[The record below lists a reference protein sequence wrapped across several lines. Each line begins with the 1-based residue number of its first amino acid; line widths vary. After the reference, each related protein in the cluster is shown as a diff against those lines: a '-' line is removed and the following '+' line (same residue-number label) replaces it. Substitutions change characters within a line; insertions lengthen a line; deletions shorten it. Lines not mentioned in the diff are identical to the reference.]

1 LRIAVERPY
10 AARYRHILCS
20 ISARWKFP
28 PFIMKSPKA
37 ATIPLENWVGY
48 RFSLIS
54 ARLGEF
60 VAGMYASRHDLT
72 VPAWRSLAVIARY
85 EPLTANQLASRTS
98 SDAFKVARA
107 IDLLV
112 RRGLIHRDVDKNDRR
127 RVNLRLS
134 ADGRKVYKDI
144 EKFVVRVERELAAA
158 LNPREVA
165 MLRQSLDKLDR
176 QLESR
181 IKVPGLA
188 KFLKGKPKRLEKTVK
203 N

>member
-1 LRIAVERPY
+1 MADVELRRVP
-10 AARYRHILCS
+10 RYRSNPC
-20 ISARWKFP
+20 RWNSP
-28 PFIMKSPKA
+28 YSMKSPKA
-37 ATIPLENWVGY
+37 ATIPLENWIGY

-60 VAGMYASRHDLT
+60 VAGMYAKRHDLT

-85 EPLTANQLASRTS
+85 QPLTAKQLAARTS

-112 RRGLIHRDVDKNDRR
+112 RRGLIHRDVDKEDRR

-134 ADGRKVYKDI
+134 VGGRKVYKDI

-158 LNPREVA
+158 LDPREVA

-181 IKVPGLA
+181 IRAVGPE
-188 KFLKGKPKRLEKTVK
+188 KFLKGRPMRVKTAK
-203 N
+203 D